1 MQHPSRSF
9 SLRTFRIRETKR
21 KQIQQRKPKKQADPE
36 ELMDYNPDSDV
47 EPSPVSYFDF
57 FGNNDEELEEDEE
70 ENEGRDHVDYDD
82 AASENEEESWDRERY
97 DEEEHYDED
106 DHEDMDDDEGEEELA
121 RVRRSLGLHLQG
133 SFGGLMSD
141 MTGRLRSILTSLK
154 NDEPTMQLVA
164 LQELAEILSV
174 SSEDNLAGYFASDSF
189 VKELVRIMK
198 GPNDLGAGGM
208 DMSDDMMLA
217 LAMSEGL
224 GGGNPELTLLA
235 CRCISNLLDAMPTAV
250 TSLVYHGAIGV
261 LCQKL
266 KSIEYIDLAEQALS
280 VSTANT
286 SFYLYNAI
294 DIQRRLWK
302 KLPAICRELSCT
314 KVVSVQRSCILISS
328 ASILKELPCAL
339 QQTVCVE

>member
-1 MQHPSRSF
+1 
-9 SLRTFRIRETKR
+9 
-21 KQIQQRKPKKQADPE
+21 
-36 ELMDYNPDSDV
+36 MDYNPDSDV

-57 FGNNDEELEEDEE
+57 FGGDDDEELDEDEE
-70 ENEGRDHVDYDD
+70 EEERDRANHDD
-82 AASENEEESWDRERY
+82 ASEHEHY
-97 DEEEHYDED
+97 DEEEHYDD
-106 DHEDMDDDEGEEELA
+106 DHEDMDDEAEDEFN
-121 RVRRSLGLHLQG
+121 RVRRNLGLHLQ
-133 SFGGLMSD
+133 SPFGGLMSD
-141 MTGRLRSILTSLK
+141 MSGRLRSILTSLK

-198 GPNDLGAGGM
+198 GPDDLGAGKM

-266 KSIEYIDLAEQALS
+266 KSIEYIDLAEQALN
-280 VSTANT
+280 VSIVTAIFMLKN
-286 SFYLYNAI
+286 L
-294 DIQRRLWK
+294 
-302 KLPAICRELSCT
+302 
-314 KVVSVQRSCILISS
+314 LIS
-328 ASILKELPCAL
+328 KK
-339 QQTVCVE
+339 